1 MARGLHGGGPHG
13 EELHGGVPFGRL
25 TRQAQ
30 FQALRR
36 GRRVE
41 AEFGRMQ
48 GIARAPSDEVPCALR
63 FGLIVPKRL
72 GNAPQ
77 RNRIKRRLRAGLR
90 QAEHSGRLPGRDGG
104 EPAGADIGIFP
115 STAVLAMN
123 FDALVVQLGTGV
135 AALMRKLARLPK

>member
-1 MARGLHGGGPHG
+1 MAPRQHGCEP
-13 EELHGGVPFGRL
+13 LGRL
-25 TRQAQ
+25 TRSAQ

-48 GIARAPSDEVPCALR
+48 GIARVPSDEVPCALR

-72 GNAPQ
+72 GNSPQ

-90 QAEHSGRLPGRDGG
+90 QVEGSGRLPIGGGG
-104 EPAGADIGIFP
+104 EQVGADIGIFP
-115 STAVLAMN
+115 SAAVLAMN
-123 FDALVVQLGTGV
+123 FDALVVQLDAGV